1 MSYFFVET
9 VFSAVALIATFA
21 SAFFVIRSA
30 KLAREGKHNP
40 KVGKQAWVSIIVGLI
55 ANAVS
60 AATIIFGLATSREP
74 ASVSSAVMSV
84 IVVIVFALML
94 PGSRSVYLRDEQKD
108 VTP

>member
-1 MSYFFVET
+1 MSYFVVET
-9 VFSAVALIATFA
+9 VFSTVALIATFA

-60 AATIIFGLATSREP
+60 AATIIFGLATVSR
-74 ASVSSAVMSV
+74 ATIVNATSICNSSTT
-84 IVVIVFALML
+84 
-94 PGSRSVYLRDEQKD
+94 GS
-108 VTP
+108 